1 MTFKLIPSFTSL
13 METSRAHA
21 SMTACSFCGKTHAE
35 VRKLVA
41 GLGVF
46 ICDSCILTCKGILDK
61 ELGENGVYTGPKP
74 EPVDKGPHAVE
85 YRRFHGDGRGA
96 DSALRQASDF
106 CSTIEPQKL
115 VSISLSENNSV
126 VVWFRP

>member
-1 MTFKLIPSFTSL
+1 
-13 METSRAHA
+13 
-21 SMTACSFCGKTHAE
+21 MTACSFCGKSHAE

-41 GLGVF
+41 GHGVY
-46 ICDSCILTCKGILDK
+46 ICDNCILACKGILDSM
-61 ELGENGVYTGPKP
+61 LGENGVYTGPKP
-74 EPVDKGPHAVE
+74 EPAAKGPHTVE
-85 YRRFHGDGRGA
+85 YRKFHGDGSGS

-115 VSISLSENNSV
+115 VSISLSEENHV